1 MYSSTDKQP
10 KSRRKIMKNLCKYMF
25 ATAAL
30 LFSVSAVAMETSNCA
45 PVEDMITSP
54 QFDQAGTSWAFA
66 AKKASRKKT
75 KQPKIVKSR
84 ATSSPNRVRGYDHKP
99 SV

>member
-1 MYSSTDKQP
+1 
-10 KSRRKIMKNLCKYMF
+10 MKNLCKCMF

-54 QFDQAGTSWAFA
+54 QFEEAGTSRAFA
-66 AKKASRKKT
+66 AKRKLRKRKGSHVKGSVFRKLPKT
-75 KQPKIVKSR
+75 SQIYFSE
-84 ATSSPNRVRGYDHKP
+84 N
-99 SV
+99 